1 MGFLSENCILDRL
14 SEAVINKCLPYKCSK
29 DADIDS
35 FFHYGTQDNYLNYN
49 EEMMAYSHC
58 LYTTS
63 DTPQMVCAFSLSNTS
78 LRTVALPKDKRNK
91 FNRVIPNNK
100 RRSQYPAILIGNLC
114 VFDDFRHY
122 NIGKELLDL
131 IKTMAVDSYNLCA
144 ARYLIVDAINKP
156 QVLSFYKEN
165 AFDFLFS
172 SEDEERMCINN
183 NLSGTTDNNILNCH
197 TRLMYFDLIVLKQ

>member
-1 MGFLSENCILDRL
+1 
-14 SEAVINKCLPYKCSK
+14 
-29 DADIDS
+29 
-35 FFHYGTQDNYLNYN
+35 
-49 EEMMAYSHC
+49 
-58 LYTTS
+58 
-63 DTPQMVCAFSLSNTS
+63 MVCAFSLSNTS